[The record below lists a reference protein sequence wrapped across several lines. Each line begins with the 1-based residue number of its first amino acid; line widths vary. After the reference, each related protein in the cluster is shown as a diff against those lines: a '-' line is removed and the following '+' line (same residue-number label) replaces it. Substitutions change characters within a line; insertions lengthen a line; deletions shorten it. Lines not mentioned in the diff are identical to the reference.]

1 MNQILLLNNIMKFN
15 RISIIRIAYCIV
27 IFLFSNIEATAQN
40 NEFLKKQYERLEE
53 LLLKENDIEANR
65 IADSIIKLSP
75 KGSLDHDF
83 LMILHEKGKA
93 LEFLTR
99 YVESLNIYFDVLNR
113 SKKAKDHFAEALTY
127 LSLARIYDNLSRKEE
142 FKSNLDNARSIIHN
156 YDINYLRAE
165 LAIRSASYHRFFGG
179 RDSSLFYTK
188 QGIYYANKYQIKK
201 LIPDGYLMMG
211 HLSTK
216 NEEKIGYYK
225 KAASIFRKYKND
237 FGAASQYLNVAHYY
251 SRDSNYVNVKINL
264 DSARYMI
271 FNKYSTDLELYY
283 LKYRYQSQIAE
294 YYEHFGKLDSS
305 NYYLKLSHI
314 YRDSADRVAL
324 SDKVLKYEV
333 DIAVLKEKQQQS
345 ELKSRSYYLLI
356 ALIAA
361 STISLLLWWFLRKNT
376 NKNNIIQRKNEVILD
391 QNIELE
397 RLLLHQKKLLSEVHH
412 RVKNN
417 LQLVISLMAIKS
429 NASDN
434 QIFKD
439 DLEDIASKIQ
449 SMSLIHEQLYRVGEF
464 SVINISDYLTDI
476 ANYFKDILKN
486 DMPIEIKT
494 DVNNEINLNIE
505 TTLPIGIIIVEL
517 LNNSIKYAR
526 PVNDHLIINID
537 LHQVNSEYLLAYADN
552 GIEITPNKKGLGTLL
567 IENMGRQLNG
577 RTTYLQTAGFSYKL
591 LFIQKQ
597 VSAID
602 IDPNNNK

>member
-1 MNQILLLNNIMKFN
+1 M
-15 RISIIRIAYCIV
+15 
-27 IFLFSNIEATAQN
+27 
-40 NEFLKKQYERLEE
+40 
-53 LLLKENDIEANR
+53 
-65 IADSIIKLSP
+65 
-75 KGSLDHDF
+75 
-83 LMILHEKGKA
+83 
-93 LEFLTR
+93 
-99 YVESLNIYFDVLNR
+99 
-113 SKKAKDHFAEALTY
+113 
-127 LSLARIYDNLSRKEE
+127 
-142 FKSNLDNARSIIHN
+142 DNARSIIHD

-361 STISLLLWWFLRKNT
+361 STISLLLWWFLRKIPI
-376 NKNNIIQRKNEVILD
+376 KII
-391 QNIELE
+391 
-397 RLLLHQKKLLSEVHH
+397 
-412 RVKNN
+412 
-417 LQLVISLMAIKS
+417 
-429 NASDN
+429 
-434 QIFKD
+434 
-439 DLEDIASKIQ
+439 
-449 SMSLIHEQLYRVGEF
+449 
-464 SVINISDYLTDI
+464 
-476 ANYFKDILKN
+476 
-486 DMPIEIKT
+486 
-494 DVNNEINLNIE
+494 
-505 TTLPIGIIIVEL
+505 
-517 LNNSIKYAR
+517 
-526 PVNDHLIINID
+526 
-537 LHQVNSEYLLAYADN
+537 
-552 GIEITPNKKGLGTLL
+552 
-567 IENMGRQLNG
+567 
-577 RTTYLQTAGFSYKL
+577 
-591 LFIQKQ
+591 
-597 VSAID
+597 
-602 IDPNNNK
+602 